1 MTDRPV
7 LGIDIGGTG
16 IKGAPVDL
24 AIGEFATDRL
34 RIDTPKKSTPKNV
47 AAVVAEIVQHF
58 LPVIG
63 EGPIGITIPAVVTH
77 GQTRSAANIDKSWI
91 DCQAEKIF
99 EDELGRDIYLMNDAD
114 AAGVAEVQYGAA
126 KGHPGLVLLTTLGT
140 GIGSAL
146 VYRGVLIPNSELG
159 HLEID
164 GHDAES
170 RAAASVKEKQGMS
183 YDEYVPRLQRYY
195 ERVEALFWPDLIVV
209 GGGVSKKADRFL
221 PKLKLKTPI
230 VPAKLL
236 NSAGIVGAAWLAA
249 DRRANP
255 DPMK

>member
-1 MTDRPV
+1 MTERPV

-16 IKGAPVDL
+16 IKGAPVNLDT
-24 AIGEFATDRL
+24 GEFSTDRL
-34 RIDTPKKSTPKNV
+34 RIATPKKSTPQNV
-47 AAVVAEIVQHF
+47 AEVVAEIVEHF
-58 LPVIG
+58 LPIIG
-63 EGPIGITIPAVVTH
+63 DGPIGITIPAVVTH

-99 EDELGRDIYLMNDAD
+99 EDKLGRDIYLMNDAD
-114 AAGVAEVQYGAA
+114 AAGVAEVHYGAA

-209 GGGVSKKADRFL
+209 GGGVSKKADKFL
-221 PKLKLKTPI
+221 PKLKLKTEI

-236 NSAGIVGAAWLAA
+236 NSAGIVGAAWLAV
-249 DRRANP
+249 DRQAHP
-255 DPMK
+255 DPMQ